1 MQKGSAQ
8 ILALIT
14 VVAVV
19 VTGAYFYLSKNQNYL
34 QSANPIKIAI
44 SSTKIYTNSQLDF
57 EFSYSKDL
65 TAKEDS
71 EELYNLRVVGQTV
84 KAVSDFR
91 KNFKDYVTYEPG
103 KFLGAAVVL
112 AKDNSYGT
120 NPFTVWVFDN
130 PNDKS
135 IDVWYKD
142 YWYYPFVWGDYT
154 SMGKI
159 TLAPKDEATV
169 SGQMGRSGVIDY
181 QPGKPKFIY
190 VSNSSK
196 MYLFRIIGEDG
207 DKILSTFKFTDQ
219 SIEEQFCG
227 GIAGIQCPSGYSCQL
242 DGKYPDAGGKCI
254 KN

>member
-84 KAVSDFR
+84 KAVSD
-91 KNFKDYVTYEPG
+91 
-103 KFLGAAVVL
+103 
-112 AKDNSYGT
+112 
-120 NPFTVWVFDN
+120 FDN

-242 DGKYPDAGGKCI
+242 DGEYPDAGGKCI